1 MGGIP
6 SEAQHVKVVVG
17 FNHEIV
23 GLFHIMSR
31 TRLHFPEV
39 GGQHEPSGVEPYR
52 ESHVVGSVMWHI
64 KCGDFKVPDSERYF
78 LEYRV
83 MVFAYA
89 FGDACAPQDARHNA
103 VCAEEPYVLVASE
116 DAVCIPHVV
125 GMVVGEEDRFYHR
138 HFDSV
143 GRQHAFH
150 LVCLHSRVNEYSST
164 ACA

>member
-1 MGGIP
+1 
-6 SEAQHVKVVVG
+6 
-17 FNHEIV
+17 
-23 GLFHIMSR
+23 
-31 TRLHFPEV
+31 
-39 GGQHEPSGVEPYR
+39 
-52 ESHVVGSVMWHI
+52 MWHI

-125 GMVVGEEDRFYHR
+125 GMVVGEEDRFTI
-138 HFDSV
+138 DILIPLAVSTLSTLSV
-143 GRQHAFH
+143 FTPASMSIPPRRVPEVAAFR
-150 LVCLHSRVNEYSST
+150 LDPEPIEM
-164 ACA
+164 